1 MRVFENK
8 TDSEI
13 ATDIANELNI
23 TPRIPPGQSSEETRY
38 AHLLMKNEPPILFLM
53 RRARRLGYDI
63 YVTIPEDGD
72 EPELFFGR
80 TPTSQTTY
88 ELTWGRSL
96 IQFTPTLKVR
106 GQVGK
111 VVVRGWNPTASG
123 NDRAITG
130 EATWSDLGPDM
141 PDQQLLSSID
151 SSLAETYETDI
162 DHPISS
168 REEANQEAR
177 GVLENLIKSLVTGSG
192 STVGLPDLRAGKTIV
207 ITGLGLRYSGRYVIT
222 ETTHKIGGSGYTTD
236 FSARMEVLP

>member
-1 MRVFENK
+1 
-8 TDSEI
+8 
-13 ATDIANELNI
+13 
-23 TPRIPPGQSSEETRY
+23 
-38 AHLLMKNEPPILFLM
+38 
-53 RRARRLGYDI
+53 
-63 YVTIPEDGD
+63 
-72 EPELFFGR
+72 
-80 TPTSQTTY
+80 
-88 ELTWGRSL
+88 
-96 IQFTPTLKVR
+96 
-106 GQVGK
+106 
-111 VVVRGWNPTASG
+111 
-123 NDRAITG
+123 
-130 EATWSDLGPDM
+130 M